1 METRILAPSF
11 QSVEFIDPDLQK
23 PKIQSGGPSDSNI
36 LNRYFNSLT
45 NDVLNINTRLNEL
58 ALRSNRVADICS
70 TSGTGLTST
79 IAGLVSSV
87 DAINTTTQVYID
99 LFSSWGVDVTSTALQ
114 NKIYGQFTL
123 NETSSKNLLVNTD
136 INNDLY
142 LLSDITVSYTLS
154 ASTSI
159 PAPETFYKDIESL
172 YMLTRNQTWMVDT
185 TAQNYI
191 WVKIQAPMNY
201 LSLYPNCLEVWP
213 VPMNISDLYRV
224 YTKAAGAAT
233 TGTFDAVDLSYLPF
247 YDLGT
252 SSAKTVGPFR
262 LFLENTPLTEILMCF
277 KLNGLSNFGINR
289 LTLSHKEYEAASS
302 ITIKDPF
309 SRSITGSPT
318 LKGKNPVSLSQL
330 NVVPVG
336 PQYQITLTTNN
347 SAITPVISGFII
359 PV

>member
-23 PKIQSGGPSDSNI
+23 PKIQSGGPSDSNL

-58 ALRSNRVADICS
+58 ALRGNRISNICS
-70 TSGTGLTST
+70 ASGTGLTST
-79 IAGLVSSV
+79 IAGLVASV

-99 LFSSWGVDVTSTALQ
+99 LFSSWGVDVSSTALQ

-142 LLSDITVSYTLS
+142 LLSDVSISYTMTS
-154 ASTSI
+154 GTSI
-159 PAPETFYKDIESL
+159 PAPETFYKDIEAL
-172 YMLTRNQTWMVDT
+172 YMLTRNQTWMIDT
-185 TAQNYI
+185 TGQNYL

-201 LSLYPNCLEVWP
+201 LSLYPNCMEVWP
-213 VPMNISDLYRV
+213 VPMNVSDLYRV

-233 TGTFDAVDLSYLPF
+233 TGTFDSVDLSYLPF
-247 YDLGT
+247 YDNPS
-252 SSAKTVGPFR
+252 SSAKNIGPFR

-277 KLNGLSNFGINR
+277 KLNGLSNFGLNR
-289 LTLSHKEYEAASS
+289 FTLTHKEFEASSS

-309 SRSITGSPT
+309 SRTITGSPT
-318 LKGKNPVSLSQL
+318 LKGKNPSGLSLL
-330 NVVPVG
+330 NVTPVG
-336 PQYQITLTTNN
+336 AQYQITLTTSN
-347 SAITPVISGFII
+347 SALTPVISGFII